1 MSIPV
6 AVRQL
11 AEVEEDRKGGILEPS
26 KTLAIAVSR
35 VGGGPGRERI
45 VAGTLEQLAQAPE
58 EIFGD
63 PLHSLVIVG
72 KRLHPLE
79 VQFAKKFAIDETWA
93 RTSRDVYGV
102 VEDF

>member
-11 AEVEEDRKGGILEPS
+11 AQVEGDRKGGILEPS
-26 KTLAIAVSR
+26 KTLAVAVSR

-45 VAGTLEQLAQAPE
+45 VAGTLEQLGQAPE

-79 VQFAKKFAIDETWA
+79 VQFAKRFAIDETWV
-93 RTSRDVYGV
+93 RVSKDVYGV
-102 VEDF
+102 VEY

>member
-11 AEVEEDRKGGILEPS
+11 AEVEEDRKGGIIEPS
-26 KTLAIAVSR
+26 KTLAIAMSR
-35 VGGGPGRERI
+35 VGGGPGKERI
-45 VAGTLEQLAQAPE
+45 VAGTLEQLGQAPE
-58 EIFGD
+58 ELFGD

-79 VQFAKKFAIDETWA
+79 VQFAKRFAIDEMWMRA
-93 RTSRDVYGV
+93 SRDAYGV
-102 VEDF
+102 VEDY

>member
-11 AEVEEDRKGGILEPS
+11 AEIEEVRKGGILEPS

-35 VGGGPGRERI
+35 VGGGSGRERI
-45 VAGTLEQLAQAPE
+45 VAGTLEQLGQAPK

-79 VQFAKKFAIDETWA
+79 VQFAKRFAIDETWV
-93 RTSRDVYGV
+93 RTSKDVYGV
-102 VEDF
+102 IEDY

>member
-11 AEVEEDRKGGILEPS
+11 AEVEEVRKEGILEPS
-26 KTLAIAVSR
+26 KTLAIAMSR
-35 VGGGPGRERI
+35 VGGGSGRERI
-45 VAGTLEQLAQAPE
+45 VAGTLEQLGCAPE

-79 VQFAKKFAIDETWA
+79 VQFAKRFAIDETWT
-93 RTSRDVYGV
+93 RVSRDVYGV
-102 VEDF
+102 VEDH